1 MKNTVSIAK
10 SLISTARSGWMLR
23 GVPRYLAESIAEHS
37 FLSSYICLDIGSRIN
52 VNLGKLILYTIVH
65 DIGEAFTGDIVKV
78 FSSEVGDRKKVI
90 ELRLV
95 EEGIDSDT
103 IKKLY
108 ISYTNQDDVE
118 SKVAKLC
125 NYIATYVKGLEY
137 KSLGF
142 DVADIID
149 GVEKEIE
156 KASKELGI
164 DDTIKNIVQKY
175 IKK

>member
-1 MKNTVSIAK
+1 
-10 SLISTARSGWMLR
+10 MLR

-37 FLSSYICLDIGSRIN
+37 FLSSYICLDIGSRIG
-52 VNLGKLILYTIVH
+52 VDLGKLILYTIVH

-156 KASKELGI
+156 RASKELGI

>member
-1 MKNTVSIAK
+1 
-10 SLISTARSGWMLR
+10 
-23 GVPRYLAESIAEHS
+23 
-37 FLSSYICLDIGSRIN
+37 
-52 VNLGKLILYTIVH
+52 IVH

>member
-1 MKNTVSIAK
+1 
-10 SLISTARSGWMLR
+10 
-23 GVPRYLAESIAEHS
+23 